1 MANNY
6 LYTVYIKELLSTE
19 LETGP
24 NKLSVLLQL
33 PDKDFSEL
41 LSSASAA
48 ADDESPIAEEM
59 SQLEDVIKVH
69 FSLEHICGV
78 LSSSFAFP
86 SSCELITSSTEAFS
100 PYFPSRN
107 PSISST
113 GS

>member
-1 MANNY
+1 MATNY
-6 LYTVYIKELLSTE
+6 LYTVYINELLSTE

-41 LSSASAA
+41 LSSACAVDDDGILI
-48 ADDESPIAEEM
+48 ADEM

-69 FSLEHICGV
+69 FSLEHACGV
-78 LSSSFAFP
+78 LSSSFALA

>member
-48 ADDESPIAEEM
+48 ADDESPIAEAM

-69 FSLEHICGV
+69 FSLEHV
-78 LSSSFAFP
+78 
-86 SSCELITSSTEAFS
+86 
-100 PYFPSRN
+100 
-107 PSISST
+107 
-113 GS
+113 